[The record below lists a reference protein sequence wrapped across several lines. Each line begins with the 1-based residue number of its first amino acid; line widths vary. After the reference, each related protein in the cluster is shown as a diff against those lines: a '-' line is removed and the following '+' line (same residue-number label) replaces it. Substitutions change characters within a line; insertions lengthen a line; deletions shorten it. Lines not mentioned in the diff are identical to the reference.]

1 MDEFT
6 TVPARMITPSSAT
19 METWF
24 PLGAEQHHRAEQ
36 AIGRIS
42 MIAIGSANELNWVA
56 RMK

>member
-1 MDEFT
+1 
-6 TVPARMITPSSAT
+6 

-24 PLGAEQHHRAEQ
+24 PVGASSIIEPSRP
-36 AIGRIS
+36 IGRIS